1 MVEEELLDAEDE
13 LKAKLGGET
22 KAKDQE
28 NKTWTSGDAWIQ
40 AFLLLDQRQG
50 KDEGANV
57 KDDQT
62 DQRKK
67 KFFCTWRFPYNVFVP
82 LSNQDL
88 AQFRQRICHVLPQ
101 DERDDVVKVAAPVD
115 QACHPKNKLVCVDV
129 IFPVHS
135 FVHVQSQAFIF
146 SIDQSTEV
154 EHQGGNNQG
163 GIEEKELEKRFE

>member
-28 NKTWTSGDAWIQ
+28 DKPWTAGDAWIQ

-67 KFFCTWRFPYNVFVP
+67 KFFCTFGGF
-82 LSNQDL
+82 LTMCL
-88 AQFRQRICHVLPQ
+88 FRSAIKIL
-101 DERDDVVKVAAPVD
+101 
-115 QACHPKNKLVCVDV
+115 L
-129 IFPVHS
+129 S
-135 FVHVQSQAFIF
+135 FVKGSAMLCHRIKG
-146 SIDQSTEV
+146 TM
-154 EHQGGNNQG
+154 
-163 GIEEKELEKRFE
+163 

>member
-28 NKTWTSGDAWIQ
+28 DKPWTAGDAWIQ

-62 DQRKK
+62 DQREKNA
-67 KFFCTWRFPYNVFVP
+67 TWRFPYNVFVP

-88 AQFRQRICHVLPQ
+88 AQFRQRIGHVLPQ
-101 DERDDVVKVAAPVD
+101 DERDNVVKVAARD
-115 QACHPKNKLVCVDV
+115 AKSDKN
-129 IFPVHS
+129 
-135 FVHVQSQAFIF
+135 
-146 SIDQSTEV
+146 STEAYFATK
-154 EHQGGNNQG
+154 N
-163 GIEEKELEKRFE
+163 